1 MREDAMSFAAFRR
14 VMFQVHMWVGL
25 ILGLLLAILGI
36 SGSILVYD
44 NAVLDMMAPRA
55 AATGTPLPLE
65 KIAEVARATAG
76 RGQMQITLPR
86 EPGEAVS
93 VRVTQ
98 PRAGEGARQGRG
110 ERSAEGTGPRRA
122 AEGQRAAPQRQQ
134 ATQVFIDPV
143 SGAVLGTQ
151 KAGLPPALMFV
162 HQLHGNFLM
171 GREGRQFVGWLGVA
185 MLALGVTGLMLWW
198 PKRGQWKY
206 AFLVR
211 RTAKGLRF
219 HRELHAATGIWI
231 FVVFMIV
238 SFSGVVIAFPAAFGL
253 AGGGQAGRPAFN
265 LREGPQIEAMAGVPA
280 IRAEDAIAM
289 ARETLPAATVTGITL
304 PTRPDRTVMVNMEA
318 KVGVG
323 ATVYIDPW
331 RSKVVATRDMSGS
344 VMAWQRP
351 LHQGSGLGMIWQFL
365 VFLSGLVPALF
376 VFTGVVMWLKKRKR
390 HIPMSAALTE
400 ETAG

>member
-1 MREDAMSFAAFRR
+1 MSFAAFRR
-14 VMFQVHMWVGL
+14 FMFQIHMWIGL
-25 ILGLLLAILGI
+25 ILGLLLAVLGL

-44 NAVLDMMAPRA
+44 NAVLDWMAPRA
-55 AATGTPLPLE
+55 TATGAPLPLE
-65 KIAEVARATAG
+65 TIAEVARTTAG
-76 RGQMQITLPR
+76 RGQVQITLPR

-110 ERSAEGTGPRRA
+110 EGRAEGAAPRRV
-122 AEGQRAAPQRQQ
+122 AEGQRTAAPAGPQRQQ

-143 SGAVLGTQ
+143 SGAVLGKQ

-185 MLALGVTGLMLWW
+185 MLALGVTGLVLWW

-211 RTAKGLRF
+211 RTATGLRF

-238 SFSGVVIAFPAAFGL
+238 SFSGVVIAFPAMFGL
-253 AGGGQAGRPAFN
+253 AGGGQAGRAAFN
-265 LREGPQIEAMAGVPA
+265 LREGPQIEAMAGATA
-280 IRAEDAIAM
+280 IRAEEAIAM
-289 ARETLPAATVTGITL
+289 ARQALPDATVTGITL

-331 RSKVVATRDMSGS
+331 RSKIVATRDMSGS
-344 VMAWQRP
+344 IMAWQRP
-351 LHQGSGLGMIWQFL
+351 LHQGSGLGAIWQFL
-365 VFLSGLVPALF
+365 VFLSGLVPAIF
-376 VFTGVVMWLKKRKR
+376 VFTGVVMWLKKRRR
-390 HIPMSAALTE
+390 HIPMSAVLAE

>member
-1 MREDAMSFAAFRR
+1 MTFAAFRR
-14 VMFQVHMWVGL
+14 LMFQVHMWVGL
-25 ILGLLLAILGI
+25 ILGLLLAVLGL

-44 NAVLDMMAPRA
+44 NAVLDWMAPRA
-55 AATGTPLPLE
+55 TAAGAPRPLE
-65 KIAEVARATAG
+65 RIAEVARDTAG

-86 EPGEAVS
+86 APGEAIS

-110 ERSAEGTGPRRA
+110 EGAGPRRA
-122 AEGQRAAPQRQQ
+122 EGQRAAAPQRQQ

-185 MLALGVTGLMLWW
+185 MLALGVTGLVLWW

-238 SFSGVVIAFPAAFGL
+238 SFSGVVIAFPSAFGL

-265 LREGPQIEAMAGVPA
+265 LREGPEIEAVAGATA

-289 ARETLPAATVTGITL
+289 ARETLPSAIVTGITL
-304 PTRPDRTVMVNMEA
+304 PSRPDRTVMVNMQA

-331 RSKVVATRDMSGS
+331 RSKVVAARDMSNS

-351 LHQGSGLGMIWQFL
+351 LHQGSGLGAIWQFL

-390 HIPMSAALTE
+390 HIPMSAVLAE